1 MKKYDY
7 SKLLGKIKECGYT
20 QEKLAEKISI
30 SACSLNLTL
39 NNKREFRQD
48 EILEISKVL
57 SIRSGEIESYFF
69 AH

>member
-1 MKKYDY
+1 MRKYDY
-7 SKLLGKIKECGYT
+7 SRLLGKIKERGYT
-20 QEKLAEKISI
+20 QEMLAKKISI

-39 NNKREFRQD
+39 NNKREFRQN

-57 SIRSGEIESYFF
+57 DINPREIEDYFF